1 MDYSPLISKTA
12 ISSSPCSSSPTS
24 PKTPNTA
31 KGTTANCSFE
41 AALAKHDEETETGAL
56 IPAGGNETVETAVD
70 VAPDISAPKVATKD
84 VEKVRNARQAWEV
97 FVNESKVL
105 WAIAAPIAFNI
116 ICLYGMNSATQIAVG
131 HVGNLELSAVA
142 VGLSVVSNFSFG
154 FLVSIFYFLT
164 LELPFFHFLVGFAEC
179 RRKQV
184 CKEEKRY

>member
-1 MDYSPLISKTA
+1 MVYSPLISKTV

-24 PKTPNTA
+24 SKTPNTA
-31 KGTTANCSFE
+31 KGTITNCSFE
-41 AALAKHDEETETGAL
+41 AALAKHDEETGAL
-56 IPAGGNETVETAVD
+56 ISADGNETAETAVD
-70 VAPDISAPKVATKD
+70 VAPDIAATKVATKD

-131 HVGNLELSAVA
+131 HVSNLELSAVA

-154 FLVSIFYFLT
+154 FLVSIF
-164 LELPFFHFLVGFAEC
+164 
-179 RRKQV
+179 
-184 CKEEKRY
+184 

>member
-31 KGTTANCSFE
+31 KGTTTNCSFE
-41 AALAKHDEETETGAL
+41 TALAKHDEETGAL

-70 VAPDISAPKVATKD
+70 VAPDSAVPMVVAKD

-154 FLVSIFYFLT
+154 FLM
-164 LELPFFHFLVGFAEC
+164 G
-179 RRKQV
+179 
-184 CKEEKRY
+184 